1 MRFTINV
8 ATRTHID
15 RKLVNRA
22 GYAVLAL
29 LLLLLVWNISR
40 ASWSLGELRR
50 LQKDNTSYEKRLSD
64 RPNGVSEKDF
74 ASLLAD
80 IRFYNDII
88 ERKSYNWLGLLEQI
102 ELVTPEGIALST
114 LTPDRKTGELKIEG
128 HARNFALIKSYHGK
142 LEDSKVF
149 TFNRLLSHANVVIGE
164 KGKGVKFA
172 ISSKAAFQ

>member
-15 RKLVNRA
+15 RKLVNRY
-22 GYAVLAL
+22 GYAVLVL

-50 LQKDNTSYEKRLSD
+50 LQTDNAAYEKRLND
-64 RPNGVSEKDF
+64 RPSGVSEKDF

-88 ERKSYNWLGLLEQI
+88 ERKSYNWLVLLDQLEM
-102 ELVTPEGIALST
+102 VTPEGIALSVVS
-114 LTPDRKTGELKIEG
+114 PDRKTGDLKIEG
-128 HARNFALIKSYHGK
+128 HARNFALIRSYHGK
-142 LEDSKVF
+142 LEDSKLF
-149 TFNRLLSHANVVIGE
+149 TFNRLLSHANVVVGE